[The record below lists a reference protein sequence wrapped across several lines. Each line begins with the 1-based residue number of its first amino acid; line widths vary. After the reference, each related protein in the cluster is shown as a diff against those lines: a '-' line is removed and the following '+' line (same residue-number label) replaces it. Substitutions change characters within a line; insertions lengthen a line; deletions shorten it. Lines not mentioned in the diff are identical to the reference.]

1 MVYIYDY
8 MFIPPIYGDL
18 GVGFLLFYQH
28 ELISATRIFVK
39 WPFWG
44 EKIPDGRGKSLL
56 LSIKARRGKM
66 GLVRDLLVHQK
77 STAWDWLCDLIYGYG
92 SIPIDTVY

>member
-39 WPFWG
+39 
-44 EKIPDGRGKSLL
+44 
-56 LSIKARRGKM
+56 
-66 GLVRDLLVHQK
+66 
-77 STAWDWLCDLIYGYG
+77 
-92 SIPIDTVY
+92 

>member
-44 EKIPDGRGKSLL
+44 GKIPDGRGKSLL

-66 GLVRDLLVHQK
+66 VWSETCWYTKNPRLG
-77 STAWDWLCDLIYGYG
+77 IGYA
-92 SIPIDTVY
+92 IWYMAMDQYL